1 MTAAALDKLLTKVFE
16 KFNDENETE
25 IAFDE
30 WRTQCEQKYPQSRY
44 WSVTLKLESIML
56 SFVRSIR
63 TGNFKLH
70 KDSIQSLLPWFFA
83 LDHINY
89 TCWLSIH
96 LMDMLTLHKVNESV
110 AQCFENGMFVVRK
123 TEKPFSSISMDHAH
137 EQNSKCV
144 KGNGGLIM
152 LFFIF
157 SIKHKISYNFT
168 SVQFNTVKP
177 VYSGHL
183 LGEQE
188 MHFVWYRQKIRFA
201 KGCSVGSFINFCENN
216 NSEL

>member
-1 MTAAALDKLLTKVFE
+1 MTSAALQGLLTEAFE

-25 IAFDE
+25 IALDQ
-30 WRTQCEQKYPQSRY
+30 WRTQCEQKYPQFRY
-44 WSVTLKLESIML
+44 WLVTLKLESIML

-63 TGNFKLH
+63 TGNFKLY
-70 KDSIQSLLPWFFA
+70 KDSIQSLLPWLFA

-89 TCWLSIH
+89 ARWLSVH
-96 LMDMLTLHKVNESV
+96 LMDMLSLHKVNESV
-110 AQCFENGMFVVRK
+110 AQCFKNAMFVVRK
-123 TEKPFSSISMDHAH
+123 TEKPCSSIGIDHPQ

-144 KGNGGLIM
+144 KGNGGLII

-168 SVQFNTVKP
+168 AVQFNTVKP
-177 VYSGHL
+177 VYSGQLLGGYL

-188 MHFVWYRQKIRFA
+188 MHFVWYRQKI
-201 KGCSVGSFINFCENN
+201 
-216 NSEL
+216 